1 MFNLLDFLWF
11 GSGLLLFLL
20 MSVIIVVLMFILF
33 WLLICKMVLG
43 MFIEVVGINI
53 WVVKNVGVNMWIIVM
68 FIYVLSGLCVVIV
81 GIIVVVDICGV
92 DVNNVGLWL
101 ELDVIFVVVIG
112 GGLLMGGCFNLL
124 FLVVGVLII

>member
-1 MFNLLDFLWF
+1 
-11 GSGLLLFLL
+11 
-20 MSVIIVVLMFILF
+20 
-33 WLLICKMVLG
+33 
-43 MFIEVVGINI
+43 
-53 WVVKNVGVNMWIIVM
+53 M
-68 FIYVLSGLCVVIV
+68 FIYVLSGLCAVIV
-81 GIIVVVDICGV
+81 GIIVAVDICGV